1 MKAKTPDLALEKMKH
16 SKDLTETLDQYVGHL
31 KNTKGF
37 TPINIKA
44 HFFGVRKWLVTN
56 RVNGLDWEYIGK
68 PKISSRIND
77 RIPNRDEL
85 RRILG
90 NRISL
95 RDKAFFLVAS
105 SSGLRLGTLA
115 SLKVENFKK
124 FQELGYI
131 TVESGEHRKLGNG
144 KSYFTFITPEA
155 KEVLEDYL
163 ANRGSAKP
171 EDPLFTKE
179 NGEPLS
185 QYVTNISRTW
195 RILLKRSSLA
205 QKIKDHKFLELH
217 GHVLRKYFQ
226 TKCKNA
232 GIRSDYVDFWLGHH
246 PTSASTYL
254 NDSYFRPTLEENA
267 NEYRKAVSALQ
278 VFSKEDG
285 TEKNLEEFEA
295 MKQRLAEMEQWKEA
309 VQKIISEKEFTEL
322 QWKKAH
328 LEYEEQC
335 EKTKSQEKTEKR

>member
-1 MKAKTPDLALEKMKH
+1 
-16 SKDLTETLDQYVGHL
+16 
-31 KNTKGF
+31 
-37 TPINIKA
+37 
-44 HFFGVRKWLVTN
+44 
-56 RVNGLDWEYIGK
+56 
-68 PKISSRIND
+68 
-77 RIPNRDEL
+77 L

-115 SLKVENFKK
+115 SLKVEDFKK
-124 FQELGYI
+124 FEELGYI

-232 GIRSDYVDFWLGHH
+232 GIKSDYVDFWLGHH

-295 MKQRLAEMEQWKEA
+295 MKKQYEGRMK
-309 VQKIISEKEFTEL
+309 EL
-322 QWKKAH
+322 QDKLDAIDRKND
-328 LEYEEQC
+328 LRSSKIVEELRKYGLVTTSRDV
-335 EKTKSQEKTEKR
+335 EELRKLRDGKPILHER